1 MPAEKNCLLQ
11 SVTPQA
17 HHPPLRSTFPF
28 PSRLTRMAAPE
39 GLWGQ
44 PLGAFIPDL
53 FLRAL
58 LPQVIYFAQVN
69 CDIMALDPKSPG

>member
-1 MPAEKNCLLQ
+1 
-11 SVTPQA
+11 
-17 HHPPLRSTFPF
+17 
-28 PSRLTRMAAPE
+28 MAAPE